1 MVGRLAKTVRDI
13 FGIRDV
19 RRRIFM
25 TFALLFVFRV
35 GSHVYL
41 PYVDIQSIEDR
52 LKEER
57 GGVMEWIRYTGAL
70 TGGNLEN
77 ATFFSLGIMP
87 YITASIIMS
96 LLVKVV
102 PRLEALSKEGE
113 SGRRAINRYT
123 RYFTV
128 LVAIVQGIFIVMFI
142 RTAFGEG
149 LGSRIA
155 ILEPESPVWNT
166 FTGGTQ
172 LLCLIFGAVFLMW
185 LGEKITDYG
194 IGNGASVLIMSGI
207 IGRIPFAFQFLS
219 SEIVNAGPD
228 ERPFKVVWALGVIVL
243 FVAIVAAVVFITRGQ
258 RRIPIQQARTVR
270 GRRVYGGTKHYM
282 PLRVNSAGV
291 MPIIFAQA
299 LVVLPPK
306 MIAGVTGLAA
316 LGQYFSPGTFWYHV
330 AYILLIV
337 FFAYFWT
344 TLMYNP
350 VEVAKNIQEYG
361 SFIPGIRPGR
371 RTAEYLERVMSRIT
385 LAGAIFLSIIALV
398 PELVRGTLEVDYVV
412 SSLLGGTSM
421 LIVVGVA
428 LDIVDKVEAQL
439 LVRQYDGF
447 VRGGGD

>member
-1 MVGRLAKTVRDI
+1 
-13 FGIRDV
+13 
-19 RRRIFM
+19 M
-25 TFALLFVFRV
+25 TFVLLFVYRI

-41 PYVDIQSIEDR
+41 PYVDVQSIEER

-57 GGVMEWIRYTGAL
+57 GGVAEWIRYTSAL

-96 LLVKVV
+96 LLVKVI
-102 PRLEALSKEGE
+102 PRLESLSKEGE
-113 SGRRAINRYT
+113 SGRRVINRYT
-123 RYFTV
+123 RYGTV
-128 LVAIVQGIFIVMFI
+128 LVAIVQGIFIVMFL
-142 RTAFGEG
+142 RSVFGEEAK
-149 LGSRIA
+149 SRVA
-155 ILEPESPVWNT
+155 ILEQGEMWNT

-172 LLCLIFGAVFLMW
+172 LLCLVLGAVFLMW

-194 IGNGASVLIMSGI
+194 IGNGASVLIMAGI
-207 IGRIPFAFQFLS
+207 IARIPEAVIFLWQ
-219 SEIVNAGPD
+219 EIVSAGPD

-243 FVAIVAAVVFITRGQ
+243 FLGIVAAVVFITRGQ

-306 MIAGVTGLAA
+306 MLAGVTGLVA
-316 LGQYFSPGTFWYHV
+316 LGQYLSPGTFWYHV
-330 AYILLIV
+330 AYILLII

-350 VEVAKNIQEYG
+350 VEVAKNIQEHG

-428 LDIVDKVEAQL
+428 LDVVDKVEAQL

-447 VRGGGD
+447 VRGGGSD

>member
-1 MVGRLAKTVRDI
+1 MLERLVKIVRDI
-13 FGIRDV
+13 VGIRDV
-19 RRRIFM
+19 RRRILI
-25 TFALLFVFRV
+25 TFALLFVYRI
-35 GSHVYL
+35 GSHVFL
-41 PYVDIQSIEDR
+41 PYVDVEKIEQR
-52 LKEER
+52 LQEDR
-57 GGVMEWIRYTGAL
+57 GGVLQWIEYTSAL
-70 TGGNLEN
+70 TGGRLES

-96 LLVKVV
+96 LLVKVI

-123 RYFTV
+123 RYGTV
-128 LVAIVQGIFIVMFI
+128 LVAIVQGIFIVIFL
-142 RTAFGEG
+142 RTVFGEG
-149 LGSRIA
+149 EKASIA
-155 ILEPESPVWNT
+155 ILEQDSPWWNT

-172 LLCLIFGAVFLMW
+172 LLCLILGAVFLMW
-185 LGEKITDYG
+185 LGEKITEHG
-194 IGNGASVLIMSGI
+194 IGNGASVLIMAGI
-207 IGRIPFAFQFLS
+207 IARMPMAFAFLMR
-219 SEIVNAGPD
+219 EIANAGED
-228 ERPFKVVWALGVIVL
+228 RPFKVVWALSVAALFVVIV
-243 FVAIVAAVVFITRGQ
+243 VAVVFITRGQ

-306 MIAGVTGLAA
+306 LIAGFTGLAA
-316 LGQYFSPGTFWYHV
+316 LGRYFNPGAFWYHV
-330 AYILLIV
+330 AYILLII
-337 FFAYFWT
+337 FFSYFWT

-350 VEVAKNIQEYG
+350 VEIAKNIQEHG

-371 RTAEYLERVMSRIT
+371 RTAEYLERIMSRIT
-385 LAGAIFLSIIALV
+385 LAGAVFLALIALT
-398 PELVRGTLEVDYVV
+398 PELVRGSLVVDYTVA
-412 SSLLGGTSM
+412 SLLGGTSM

-428 LDIVDKVEAQL
+428 LDVVDKVEAQL

>member
-1 MVGRLAKTVRDI
+1 MLGRLVKTVRDI
-13 FGIRDV
+13 VGIRDV
-19 RRRIFM
+19 RRRILM
-25 TFALLFVFRV
+25 TFALLFVYRI
-35 GSHVYL
+35 GSHVFL
-41 PYVDIQSIEDR
+41 PYVDIEKIEQR
-52 LKEER
+52 LKEDR
-57 GGVMEWIRYTGAL
+57 GGLLQWVEYTSAL

-96 LLVKVV
+96 LLVKVI
-102 PRLEALSKEGE
+102 PRLESLSKEGE

-123 RYFTV
+123 RYGTV
-128 LVAIVQGIFIVMFI
+128 LVAIVQGIFIVIFL
-142 RTAFGEG
+142 RSVFGG
-149 LGSRIA
+149 DDAKVSIA
-155 ILEPESPVWNT
+155 IMDRDSPWWNT

-172 LLCLIFGAVFLMW
+172 LLCLILGAVFLMW

-194 IGNGASVLIMSGI
+194 IGNGASVLIMAGI
-207 IGRIPFAFQFLS
+207 IARMPMAFAFLGR
-219 SEIVNAGPD
+219 EIANAGED
-228 ERPFKVVWALGVIVL
+228 RPFKVVWALSVAVL
-243 FVAIVAAVVFITRGQ
+243 FVAIVVAVVFITRGQ

-306 MIAGVTGLAA
+306 LIAGVTGLAA
-316 LGQYFSPGTFWYHV
+316 LGQYFSPGAFWYHV
-330 AYILLIV
+330 AYILLII
-337 FFAYFWT
+337 FFSYFWT

-350 VEVAKNIQEYG
+350 VEIAKNIQEHG

-371 RTAEYLERVMSRIT
+371 RTAEYLERIMSRIT
-385 LAGAIFLSIIALV
+385 LAGAVFLALIALT
-398 PELVRGTLEVDYVV
+398 PELVRGSLDVDYVV
-412 SSLLGGTSM
+412 ASLLGGTSM

-428 LDIVDKVEAQL
+428 LDVVDKVEAQL

-447 VRGGGD
+447 VRGGGE